1 MYPHMAYISMHMRHL
16 VFCERKNPPNI
27 EPWVRNWWFFCQL
40 PADMPEVGTLSCVI
54 LLCTVNR
61 LSIWN
66 LNTDRNSNAGRVKA
80 VWSCCRRTQLQG
92 TNSEDY
98 PIMASHMFPL
108 GPDFMLNCAS
118 KQDTKSKNEF
128 YWLICRSSVVSHLQ
142 PIIHRCVLHGYLMES
157 LMSSPPPKKN
167 HRKFQSMVRKMH
179 EQTLDYPIISI
190 DR

>member
-40 PADMPEVGTLSCVI
+40 PADMPGSQHSK
-54 LLCTVNR
+54 LCNTIMYCQWAI
-61 LSIWN
+61 IWN
-66 LNTDRNSNAGRVKA
+66 LNTDRNSNAGRMKA

-108 GPDFMLNCAS
+108 GPDFMLNCAC
-118 KQDTKSKNEF
+118 KQGTKSKNEF

-157 LMSSPPPKKN
+157 LMSSPPPKK
-167 HRKFQSMVRKMH
+167 
-179 EQTLDYPIISI
+179 IIASFKAWFEKCMSRHWI
-190 DR
+190 IP